1 MAYIW
6 FALICTVWG
15 SSFILMKKS
24 VVCFSPVA
32 VGWGR
37 VLGGA
42 AILAILWAWRSR
54 RLEIRSRD
62 LPLMALIVVLGF
74 AWPYSIQPHLVAR
87 DGSAFVGITVSF
99 TPLLTVLVS
108 IPILGTYPKPRQL
121 VGVLGALVCLG
132 LLMRDGWERAI
143 PAIDLLL
150 ALSVPLGYAI
160 TNTLIRRFLRHV
172 PPLELTL
179 LALSVTTVI
188 LAAPAIHSPGP
199 LGSTDQ
205 VLRATGAVFVL
216 GVFGTGLAMF
226 LFNVL
231 IHGHGPLFAGM
242 VTNLVP
248 VGALLWAWADG
259 EQVTSMQ
266 VGALAG
272 LLVMVTLVQ
281 YGATS
286 RPAAPPDE
294 DERAL
299 AA

>member
-6 FALICTVWG
+6 FALICIVWG

-42 AILAILWAWRSR
+42 AILAILWLWRSR
-54 RLEIRSRD
+54 RLEVRTRD

-74 AWPYSIQPHLVAR
+74 AWPYSVQPYLVVR
-87 DGSAFVGITVSF
+87 MGSAFVGITVSF
-99 TPLLTVLVS
+99 TPLLTILVS
-108 IPILGTYPKPRQL
+108 VPLLGAYPRPRQL
-121 VGVLGALVCLG
+121 VGALGALVCLG
-132 LLMRDGWERAI
+132 LLLLDGWERAI
-143 PAIDLLL
+143 APVDLLL
-150 ALSVPLGYAI
+150 ALTVPLGYAI
-160 TNTLIRRFLRHV
+160 TNTLIRRSLRHV
-172 PPLELTL
+172 PPLELTF
-179 LALSVTTVI
+179 LALSATSML
-188 LAAPAIHSPGP
+188 LAAPALWSPGP
-199 LGSTDQ
+199 GGSSEQ
-205 VLRATGAVFVL
+205 VMQAVGAIVIL

-248 VGALLWAWADG
+248 VGALLWGWADS
-259 EQVTSMQ
+259 EQVTPLQ

-286 RPAAPPDE
+286 RPPAPLDE
-294 DERAL
+294 DDQAL
-299 AA
+299 AP

>member
-6 FALICTVWG
+6 FALICIVWG

-121 VGVLGALVCLG
+121 AGVLGALVCLG

-160 TNTLIRRFLRHV
+160 TNTLIRRYLRHV

-188 LAAPAIHSPGP
+188 LAPLAIHSPGP
-199 LGSTDQ
+199 GGSTDQ
-205 VLRATGAVFVL
+205 LVWAVAAIFVL

-259 EQVTSMQ
+259 EQVTPLQ
-266 VGALAG
+266 IGALAG

-286 RPAAPPDE
+286 RPPTPLDE
-294 DERAL
+294 DDQAL
-299 AA
+299 AP